1 MTRRIF
7 LAGALAALLAPALP
21 APAPAQMSGADARD
35 LARISNYL
43 NGVTTLE
50 GNFVQ
55 IGHDGE
61 LSEGLFYMRRPGR
74 IRFEYEPPNPALI
87 VADGVWVG
95 IYDKRLNTLDRI
107 PLRST
112 PLDILLR
119 KRVDLRNDGAVRSIE
134 RSPGLIRVTAID
146 PNAPE
151 QGSIT
156 MVFADNPL
164 ELRQWIVVD
173 PQGLTTTVA
182 LSEMRSNVTLD
193 PNLFFIEDPE

>member
-74 IRFEYEPPNPALI
+74 IRFEYKPPNPALI